1 MIIYD
6 ILLWVNPAKQ
16 VIPKVRPYQKVR
28 PSHQKGSAYI
38 QEPGSFERHSNTKV
52 VGDQGIYIYVVIM
65 QKTALMIK
73 LCLIGVSISLCKTT
87 LLKDSK
93 LSANEV
99 HASSCM
105 RHGGGSQSEPASAT
119 QVPIRSRFLRFR
131 VFSGPKPGN
140 SESRCH
146 TNREH
151 HSLATGGCDWCGNM
165 WDTSHK
171 VASQWGK
178 WW

>member
-1 MIIYD
+1 MIYCCGLIQQNR
-6 ILLWVNPAKQ
+6 L
-16 VIPKVRPYQKVR
+16 YQKYGPIRKYGPLTKRAV
-28 PSHQKGSAYI
+28 HIYKNQVLLKDI
-38 QEPGSFERHSNTKV
+38 QIQRSLETKV
-52 VGDQGIYIYVVIM
+52 YIYVVIM

>member
-1 MIIYD
+1 MIYCCGLIQQNR
-6 ILLWVNPAKQ
+6 L
-16 VIPKVRPYQKVR
+16 YQKYGPIRKYGPLTKRAV
-28 PSHQKGSAYI
+28 HIYKNQVLLKDI
-38 QEPGSFERHSNTKV
+38 QIQRSLETKV
-52 VGDQGIYIYVVIM
+52 YIYVVIM

-151 HSLATGGCDWCGNM
+151 HSLATGGCD
-165 WDTSHK
+165 
-171 VASQWGK
+171 
-178 WW
+178 